1 MKRKLIANTIRS
13 ATIRLEIEVT
23 GNFEILSSSSIM
35 DKNITEF
42 QEFEMAM
49 MLMLDQCGFELQ
61 DSHESNVPG
70 SQSMYYTY
78 AKVENNVDLKVVLV
92 LRISDHP
99 LSDTITKTGNVKK
112 SSKQKFLDYTKS
124 EAKKIADQYTQERGY
139 KIRPIMITFDDH
151 NYSSYELALNDIQDK
166 IEEFDTKCR
175 KDV

>member
-1 MKRKLIANTIRS
+1 MKRKIIANTIRS
-13 ATIRLEIEVT
+13 ATIRLEIEVI
-23 GNFEILSSSSIM
+23 GNFGILSSSSIM
-35 DKNITEF
+35 DKNSTEF
-42 QEFEMAM
+42 QEFEMAI
-49 MLMLDQCGFELQ
+49 MLMLDQCGFELR

-70 SQSMYYTY
+70 SQSIYYTY
-78 AKVENNVDLKVVLV
+78 AKVENSIELKVVIV

-112 SSKQKFLDYTKS
+112 SSKQKFLDYAKS

-151 NYSSYELALNDIQDK
+151 NYSSYELALNDIQDR

-175 KDV
+175 K